1 MNGPGIRRIAAVV
14 MAAWFC
20 VVLPAA
26 AKVEVVGF
34 ADPAMEA
41 LYQQMIRELRC
52 LVCQNQN
59 LADSNADLAKDLR
72 RKTRELVEDGKSRS
86 EVVDYMVSRYG
97 EFVLYRP
104 RFTAATA
111 FLWVSPLVLSLILIW
126 WVLRWRRRATAA
138 PTGYSEDDLK
148 RARALLEES
157 GNNGDRQPPGSA
169 G

>member
-1 MNGPGIRRIAAVV
+1 MMAMLVWIWLAV
-14 MAAWFC
+14 
-20 VVLPAA
+20 PAT
-26 AKVEVVGF
+26 AKVDVVEF
-34 ADPAMEA
+34 ADPAREA

-59 LADSNADLAKDLR
+59 LADSNADLAQDLR
-72 RKTRELVEDGKSRS
+72 RRTRELIGDGRSRS
-86 EVVDYMVSRYG
+86 EVVDYMVARYG

-111 FLWVSPLVLSLILIW
+111 FLWMSPLVLSLILVW

-138 PTGYSEDDLK
+138 PTGYSEDDLQ
-148 RARALLEES
+148 RARTLLEDS
-157 GNNGDRQPPGSA
+157 KDDRGRHRPGSE

>member
-1 MNGPGIRRIAAVV
+1 MSGPGIRRIAAVV
-14 MAAWFC
+14 VAAWFC
-20 VVLPAA
+20 VAVPAA
-26 AKVEVVGF
+26 AKVEVVEF
-34 ADPAMEA
+34 ADPAMQS
-41 LYQQMIRELRC
+41 LYQQMIQELRC

-72 RKTRELVEDGKSRS
+72 RKTRELVEEGKSRS
-86 EVVDYMVSRYG
+86 EVVDYMVARYG

-111 FLWVSPLVLSLILIW
+111 FLWVSPLVLSLVLVW

-138 PTGYSEDDLK
+138 PTGYSEDDLQ
-148 RARALLEES
+148 RARDLLEDS
-157 GNNGDRQPPGSA
+157 GDNGGRQPPGSA